1 MTMHRA
7 CHGCVSRFLYATAKG
22 IAGRQSN
29 TPSAF
34 GIHGQHGPRSLQHI
48 ENHGDDEPNTYKSCY
63 HTQRRY
69 EKTDTMANVVEY
81 TLSLN
86 DRITGKLNKINITN
100 NRALEVWAK
109 VEQRVNSA
117 SNTMQKCGVTL
128 GSLRER
134 VDALRAERE
143 WIPASNI
150 NAIRRTNI
158 EVKALERQIRQL
170 ERVNGGKIKT
180 MLSDAFNSIPFAN
193 TLTNP
198 IVMAGMA
205 GFKALQTGFEREK
218 VQVAFDVLLRGDTKA
233 SEALREEIR
242 QYGMVTPYMTAELQ
256 DAAKMML
263 SFGIAQDRI
272 MPNIKAL
279 GDIAMGD
286 RNKLNSLTLAF
297 SQMTASGRL
306 MGQDLL
312 QMINAGFN
320 PLSEISRK
328 TGKSIGVLKEEMEKG
343 KISAEM
349 VTQAFYSAT
358 QAGGQFHGMTEK
370 MGQTAAGKWS
380 TLLGLAGDLLFRLY
394 GIIEPLV
401 IPAMTALEWIVGL
414 AGKGIDALGAAIGWV
429 SEFMQR
435 HATVVA
441 VLGTALG
448 ILATSM
454 FLVTLQSK
462 AMAAWAGIVTTAK
475 WAWAA
480 AQNGLNL
487 ALLACPVTWIIAA
500 VIGLIAVIGYVC
512 YKVQGWGTLWDGTVG
527 FMKHSFLGFVESVKL
542 YFSTMINGLMIGLDK
557 IKLGWYKFKEAVG
570 LGDSAENQAAIARIN
585 ADIENRQQAIIEGAK
600 RVADHAAKA
609 RVSLDGI
616 RLRWDSERSLGDV
629 AAKLKTSLGIAS
641 PSLPGMGGELAA
653 NTPGSGNGTSGSTAG
668 AGAVSAIA
676 TGGKRSTTINISL
689 GALVDKLVFEGG
701 YEGSRDDMQRDLEN
715 RLIQVLQ
722 MAATAQ

>member
-1 MTMHRA
+1 
-7 CHGCVSRFLYATAKG
+7 
-22 IAGRQSN
+22 
-29 TPSAF
+29 
-34 GIHGQHGPRSLQHI
+34 
-48 ENHGDDEPNTYKSCY
+48 
-63 HTQRRY
+63 
-69 EKTDTMANVVEY
+69 MANVIEY

-86 DRITGKLNKINITN
+86 DRVTGKLNKINITN
-100 NRALEVWAK
+100 SKALEVWAK

-117 SNTMQKCGVTL
+117 NSTMQKCGVSL

-134 VDALRAERE
+134 VDALRAKRE

-205 GFKALQTGFEREK
+205 GFKALETGFEREK

-242 QYGMVTPYMTAELQ
+242 QYGMITPYMTVDLQ
-256 DAAKMML
+256 EAAKMML
-263 SFGIAQDRI
+263 SFGIAQDKI
-272 MPNIKAL
+272 MPNMKAL

-286 RNKLNSLTLAF
+286 KNKLNSLTLAF
-297 SQMTASGRL
+297 SQMTSAGKLSGE
-306 MGQDLL
+306 DLL

-328 TGKSIGVLKEEMEKG
+328 TGKSIGVLKDEMSKG
-343 KISAEM
+343 KISADM

-358 QAGGQFHGMTEK
+358 QAGGQFYGMTEK

-380 TLLGLAGDLLFRLY
+380 TLLGLAGDKLYQLY

-401 IPAMTALEWIVGL
+401 IPAMTVLEWIIGL
-414 AGKGIDALGAAIGWV
+414 VGKGIDALASAIGWV
-429 SEFMQR
+429 SEFMQK
-435 HATVVA
+435 HVTVVT
-441 VLGTALG
+441 VLGVALG

-462 AMAAWAGIVTTAK
+462 AMVLWAGIVTTAK

-487 ALLACPVTWIIAA
+487 ALLACPMTWIIAA
-500 VIGLIAVIGYVC
+500 IIGLIAVIGYVC
-512 YKVQGWGTLWDGTVG
+512 YKVQGWGTLWDGIVG
-527 FMKHSFLGFVESVKL
+527 FMKYSFLAFVESVKL
-542 YFSTMINGLMIGLDK
+542 YFNTMINGIMIGLDK

-585 ADIENRQQAIIEGAK
+585 TDIENRQQAILEGAK
-600 RVADHAAKA
+600 RVADNAAKA
-609 RVSLDGI
+609 KASLDGI
-616 RLRWDSERSLGDV
+616 HLKWDSERSLGDV
-629 AAKLKTSLGIAS
+629 TAKLKTSLGIAS
-641 PSLPGMGGELAA
+641 PSLPGMSGELAT
-653 NTPGSGNGTSGSTAG
+653 NTAGTGGGTSGSTTG
-668 AGAVSAIA
+668 AGAVSGIA
-676 TGGKRSTTINISL
+676 TGGQRSSTIHITL
-689 GALVDKLVFEGG
+689 GSLVDKLIFEGG
-701 YEGSRDDMQRDLEN
+701 YEGSRDDMQRELEN
-715 RLIQVLQ
+715 RLIQLLQ
-722 MAATAQ
+722 MASTAR

>member
-1 MTMHRA
+1 
-7 CHGCVSRFLYATAKG
+7 
-22 IAGRQSN
+22 
-29 TPSAF
+29 
-34 GIHGQHGPRSLQHI
+34 
-48 ENHGDDEPNTYKSCY
+48 
-63 HTQRRY
+63 
-69 EKTDTMANVVEY
+69 MANVVEY

-86 DRITGKLNKINITN
+86 DWITGKLNKINITN

-343 KISAEM
+343 KN
-349 VTQAFYSAT
+349 
-358 QAGGQFHGMTEK
+358 AGGQFHGMTEK

-609 RVSLDGI
+609 RASLDGI

-653 NTPGSGNGTSGSTAG
+653 NTPGRGNGTSGSTAG

>member
-1 MTMHRA
+1 
-7 CHGCVSRFLYATAKG
+7 
-22 IAGRQSN
+22 
-29 TPSAF
+29 
-34 GIHGQHGPRSLQHI
+34 
-48 ENHGDDEPNTYKSCY
+48 
-63 HTQRRY
+63 
-69 EKTDTMANVVEY
+69 MANVIEY

-86 DRITGKLNKINITN
+86 DRVTGKLNKINITN
-100 NRALEVWAK
+100 SKALEVWAK

-117 SNTMQKCGVTL
+117 NSTMQKCGVSL

-170 ERVNGGKIKT
+170 ERVNGGKIKS

-205 GFKALQTGFEREK
+205 GFKALETGFEREK

-242 QYGMVTPYMTAELQ
+242 QYGMITPYMTVDLQ
-256 DAAKMML
+256 EAAKMML
-263 SFGIAQDRI
+263 SFGIAQDKI
-272 MPNIKAL
+272 MPNMKAL

-286 RNKLNSLTLAF
+286 KNKLNSLTLAF
-297 SQMTASGRL
+297 SQMTSAGKLSGE
-306 MGQDLL
+306 DLL

-328 TGKSIGVLKEEMEKG
+328 TGKSIGVLKDEMSKG
-343 KISAEM
+343 KISADM

-358 QAGGQFHGMTEK
+358 QAGGQFYGMTEK

-380 TLLGLAGDLLFRLY
+380 TLLGLAGDKLYQLY

-401 IPAMTALEWIVGL
+401 IPAMTVLEWIIGL
-414 AGKGIDALGAAIGWV
+414 VGKGIDALASAIGWV
-429 SEFMQR
+429 SEFMQK
-435 HATVVA
+435 HVTVVT
-441 VLGTALG
+441 VLGVALG

-462 AMAAWAGIVTTAK
+462 AMVLWAGIVTTAK

-487 ALLACPVTWIIAA
+487 ALLACPMTWIIAA
-500 VIGLIAVIGYVC
+500 IIGLIAVIGYVC
-512 YKVQGWGTLWDGTVG
+512 YKVQGWGTLWDGIVG
-527 FMKHSFLGFVESVKL
+527 FMKYSFLAFVESVKL
-542 YFSTMINGLMIGLDK
+542 YFNTMINGIMIGLDK

-585 ADIENRQQAIIEGAK
+585 TDIENRQQAILEGAK
-600 RVADHAAKA
+600 RVADNAAKA
-609 RVSLDGI
+609 KASLDGI
-616 RLRWDSERSLGDV
+616 HLKWDSERSLGDV
-629 AAKLKTSLGIAS
+629 TAKLKTSLGIAS
-641 PSLPGMGGELAA
+641 PSLPGMSGELAT
-653 NTPGSGNGTSGSTAG
+653 NTAGTGGGTSGSTTG
-668 AGAVSAIA
+668 AGAVSGIA
-676 TGGKRSTTINISL
+676 TGGQRSSTIHITL
-689 GALVDKLVFEGG
+689 GSLVDKLIFEGG
-701 YEGSRDDMQRDLEN
+701 YEGSRDDMQRELEN
-715 RLIQVLQ
+715 RLIQLLQ
-722 MAATAQ
+722 MASTAR

>member
-1 MTMHRA
+1 
-7 CHGCVSRFLYATAKG
+7 
-22 IAGRQSN
+22 
-29 TPSAF
+29 
-34 GIHGQHGPRSLQHI
+34 
-48 ENHGDDEPNTYKSCY
+48 
-63 HTQRRY
+63 
-69 EKTDTMANVVEY
+69 MANVIEY

-86 DRITGKLNKINITN
+86 DRVTGKLNKINITN
-100 NRALEVWAK
+100 SKALEVWAK

-117 SNTMQKCGVTL
+117 NSTMQKCGVSL

-205 GFKALQTGFEREK
+205 GFKALETGFEREK

-242 QYGMVTPYMTAELQ
+242 QYGMITPYMTADLQ
-256 DAAKMML
+256 EAAKMML
-263 SFGIAQDRI
+263 SFGIAQDKI
-272 MPNIKAL
+272 MPNMKAL

-286 RNKLNSLTLAF
+286 KNKLDSLTLAF
-297 SQMTASGRL
+297 SQMTSAGKLSGE
-306 MGQDLL
+306 DLL

-328 TGKSIGVLKEEMEKG
+328 TGKSIGVLKDEMSKG
-343 KISAEM
+343 KISADM

-358 QAGGQFHGMTEK
+358 QAGGQFYGMTEK

-380 TLLGLAGDLLFRLY
+380 TLLGLAGDKLYQLY

-401 IPAMTALEWIVGL
+401 IPAMTVLEWIIGL
-414 AGKGIDALGAAIGWV
+414 VGKGIDALASAIGWV
-429 SEFMQR
+429 SEFMQK
-435 HATVVA
+435 HVTVVT
-441 VLGTALG
+441 VLGVALG

-462 AMAAWAGIVTTAK
+462 AMVLWAGIVTTAK

-487 ALLACPVTWIIAA
+487 ALLACPMTWIIAA
-500 VIGLIAVIGYVC
+500 IIGLIAVIGYVC
-512 YKVQGWGTLWDGTVG
+512 YKVQGWGTLWDGIVG
-527 FMKHSFLGFVESVKL
+527 FMKYSFLAFVESVKL
-542 YFSTMINGLMIGLDK
+542 YFNTMINGIMIGLDK

-570 LGDSAENQAAIARIN
+570 LGDSPENHAAIARIN
-585 ADIENRQQAIIEGAK
+585 TDIENRQQAILEGAK
-600 RVADHAAKA
+600 RVADNAAKA
-609 RVSLDGI
+609 KASLDGI
-616 RLRWDSERSLGDV
+616 HLKWDSERSLGDV
-629 AAKLKTSLGIAS
+629 TAKLKTSLGIAS
-641 PSLPGMGGELAA
+641 PSLPGMSGELAT
-653 NTPGSGNGTSGSTAG
+653 NTAGTGGGTSGSTTG
-668 AGAVSAIA
+668 AGAVSGIA
-676 TGGKRSTTINISL
+676 TGGRRSTTIRITL
-689 GALVDKLVFEGG
+689 GSLVDKLIFEGG
-701 YEGSRDDMQRDLEN
+701 YEGSRDDMQRELEN

-722 MAATAQ
+722 MASTAR

>member
-1 MTMHRA
+1 
-7 CHGCVSRFLYATAKG
+7 
-22 IAGRQSN
+22 
-29 TPSAF
+29 
-34 GIHGQHGPRSLQHI
+34 
-48 ENHGDDEPNTYKSCY
+48 
-63 HTQRRY
+63 
-69 EKTDTMANVVEY
+69 MANVVEY

-263 SFGIAQDRI
+263 SFGIA
-272 MPNIKAL
+272 
-279 GDIAMGD
+279 
-286 RNKLNSLTLAF
+286 
-297 SQMTASGRL
+297 
-306 MGQDLL
+306 QDLL

-609 RVSLDGI
+609 RASLDGI

-653 NTPGSGNGTSGSTAG
+653 NTPGRGNGTSGSTAG

>member
-1 MTMHRA
+1 M
-7 CHGCVSRFLYATAKG
+7 
-22 IAGRQSN
+22 
-29 TPSAF
+29 
-34 GIHGQHGPRSLQHI
+34 
-48 ENHGDDEPNTYKSCY
+48 
-63 HTQRRY
+63 
-69 EKTDTMANVVEY
+69 
-81 TLSLN
+81 
-86 DRITGKLNKINITN
+86 
-100 NRALEVWAK
+100 
-109 VEQRVNSA
+109 
-117 SNTMQKCGVTL
+117 
-128 GSLRER
+128 
-134 VDALRAERE
+134 
-143 WIPASNI
+143 
-150 NAIRRTNI
+150 
-158 EVKALERQIRQL
+158 
-170 ERVNGGKIKT
+170 
-180 MLSDAFNSIPFAN
+180 
-193 TLTNP
+193 
-198 IVMAGMA
+198 
-205 GFKALQTGFEREK
+205 
-218 VQVAFDVLLRGDTKA
+218 
-233 SEALREEIR
+233 
-242 QYGMVTPYMTAELQ
+242 
-256 DAAKMML
+256 
-263 SFGIAQDRI
+263 
-272 MPNIKAL
+272 
-279 GDIAMGD
+279 
-286 RNKLNSLTLAF
+286 NSLTLAF

-609 RVSLDGI
+609 RASLDIGFEPSGERALVAGI
-616 RLRWDSERSLGDV
+616 GPHLQLFVGPLFERFPIRNTRQFECKLV
-629 AAKLKTSLGIAS
+629 AARRTAFDTDRLAFGIGSLDDSQKLPLRCVPVLEVGLLDVHGEVVNDLLSDLGVLRMDVQGFSAQVDVGLRFALHLAQHVVPRRCMDGEVIIREIVIACHFIFS
-641 PSLPGMGGELAA
+641 
-653 NTPGSGNGTSGSTAG
+653 
-668 AGAVSAIA
+668 
-676 TGGKRSTTINISL
+676 
-689 GALVDKLVFEGG
+689 
-701 YEGSRDDMQRDLEN
+701 DLFGD
-715 RLIQVLQ
+715 RGQ
-722 MAATAQ
+722 

>member
-1 MTMHRA
+1 
-7 CHGCVSRFLYATAKG
+7 
-22 IAGRQSN
+22 
-29 TPSAF
+29 
-34 GIHGQHGPRSLQHI
+34 
-48 ENHGDDEPNTYKSCY
+48 
-63 HTQRRY
+63 
-69 EKTDTMANVVEY
+69 MANVIEY

-86 DRITGKLNKINITN
+86 DRVTGKLNKINITN
-100 NRALEVWAK
+100 SKALEVWAK

-117 SNTMQKCGVTL
+117 NSTMQKCGVSL

-205 GFKALQTGFEREK
+205 GFKALETGFEREK

-242 QYGMVTPYMTAELQ
+242 QYGMITPYMTADLQ
-256 DAAKMML
+256 EAAKMML
-263 SFGIAQDRI
+263 SFGIAQDKI
-272 MPNIKAL
+272 MPNMKAL

-286 RNKLNSLTLAF
+286 KNKLNSLTLAF
-297 SQMTASGRL
+297 SQMTSAGKLSGE
-306 MGQDLL
+306 DLL

-328 TGKSIGVLKEEMEKG
+328 TGKSIGVLKDEMSKG
-343 KISAEM
+343 KISADM

-358 QAGGQFHGMTEK
+358 QAGGQFYGMTEK

-380 TLLGLAGDLLFRLY
+380 TLLGLAGDKLYQLY

-401 IPAMTALEWIVGL
+401 IPAMTVLEWIIGL
-414 AGKGIDALGAAIGWV
+414 VGKGIDALASAIGWV
-429 SEFMQR
+429 SEFMQK
-435 HATVVA
+435 HVTVVT
-441 VLGTALG
+441 VLGVALG

-462 AMAAWAGIVTTAK
+462 AMVLWAGIVTTAK

-487 ALLACPVTWIIAA
+487 ALLACPMTWIIAA
-500 VIGLIAVIGYVC
+500 IIGLIAVISYVC
-512 YKVQGWGTLWDGTVG
+512 YKVQGWGTLWDGIVG
-527 FMKHSFLGFVESVKL
+527 FMKYSFLAFVESVKL
-542 YFSTMINGLMIGLDK
+542 YFNTMINGIMIGLDK

-585 ADIENRQQAIIEGAK
+585 TDIENRQQAILEGAK
-600 RVADHAAKA
+600 RVADNAAKA
-609 RVSLDGI
+609 KASLDGI
-616 RLRWDSERSLGDV
+616 HLKWDSERSLGDV
-629 AAKLKTSLGIAS
+629 TAKLKTSLGIAS
-641 PSLPGMGGELAA
+641 PSLPGMSGELAT
-653 NTPGSGNGTSGSTAG
+653 NTAGTGGGTSGSTTG
-668 AGAVSAIA
+668 AGAVSEIA
-676 TGGKRSTTINISL
+676 TGGQRSSTIHITL
-689 GALVDKLVFEGG
+689 GSLVDKLIFEGG
-701 YEGSRDDMQRDLEN
+701 YEGSRDDMQRELEN
-715 RLIQVLQ
+715 RLIQLLQ
-722 MAATAQ
+722 MASTAR

>member
-1 MTMHRA
+1 
-7 CHGCVSRFLYATAKG
+7 
-22 IAGRQSN
+22 
-29 TPSAF
+29 
-34 GIHGQHGPRSLQHI
+34 
-48 ENHGDDEPNTYKSCY
+48 
-63 HTQRRY
+63 
-69 EKTDTMANVVEY
+69 MANVVEY

-86 DRITGKLNKINITN
+86 DWITGKLNKINITN

-170 ERVNGGKIKT
+170 ERVNGGKIKIW
-180 MLSDAFNSIPFAN
+180 SDAFNSIPFAN

-609 RVSLDGI
+609 RASLDGI

-653 NTPGSGNGTSGSTAG
+653 NTPGRGNGTSGSTAG

>member
-1 MTMHRA
+1 
-7 CHGCVSRFLYATAKG
+7 
-22 IAGRQSN
+22 
-29 TPSAF
+29 
-34 GIHGQHGPRSLQHI
+34 
-48 ENHGDDEPNTYKSCY
+48 
-63 HTQRRY
+63 
-69 EKTDTMANVVEY
+69 MANVIES

-86 DRITGKLNKINITN
+86 DRVTGKLNKINITN
-100 NRALEVWAK
+100 SKALEVWAK

-117 SNTMQKCGVTL
+117 NSTMQKCGVSL

-205 GFKALQTGFEREK
+205 GFKALETGFEREK

-242 QYGMVTPYMTAELQ
+242 QYGMITPYMTADLQ
-256 DAAKMML
+256 EAAKMML
-263 SFGIAQDRI
+263 SFGIAQDKI
-272 MPNIKAL
+272 MPNMKAL

-286 RNKLNSLTLAF
+286 KNKLNSLTLAF
-297 SQMTASGRL
+297 SQMTSAGKLSGE
-306 MGQDLL
+306 DLL

-328 TGKSIGVLKEEMEKG
+328 TGKSIGVLKDEMSKG
-343 KISAEM
+343 KISADM

-358 QAGGQFHGMTEK
+358 QAGGQFYGMTEK

-380 TLLGLAGDLLFRLY
+380 TLLGLAGDKLYQLY

-401 IPAMTALEWIVGL
+401 IPAMTVLEWIIGL
-414 AGKGIDALGAAIGWV
+414 VGKGIDALASAIGWV
-429 SEFMQR
+429 SEFMQK
-435 HATVVA
+435 HVTVVT
-441 VLGTALG
+441 VLGVALG

-462 AMAAWAGIVTTAK
+462 AMVLWAGIVTTAK

-487 ALLACPVTWIIAA
+487 ALLACPMTWIIAA
-500 VIGLIAVIGYVC
+500 IIGLIAVIGYVC
-512 YKVQGWGTLWDGTVG
+512 YKVQGWGTLWDGIVG
-527 FMKHSFLGFVESVKL
+527 FMKYSFLAFVESVKL
-542 YFSTMINGLMIGLDK
+542 YFNTMINGIMIGLDK

-585 ADIENRQQAIIEGAK
+585 TDIENRQQAILEGAK
-600 RVADHAAKA
+600 RVADNAAKA
-609 RVSLDGI
+609 KASLDGI
-616 RLRWDSERSLGDV
+616 HLKWDSERSLGDV
-629 AAKLKTSLGIAS
+629 TAKLKTSLGIAS
-641 PSLPGMGGELAA
+641 PSLPGMSGELAT
-653 NTPGSGNGTSGSTAG
+653 NTAGTGGGTSGSTTG
-668 AGAVSAIA
+668 AGAVSGIA
-676 TGGKRSTTINISL
+676 TGGQRSSTIHITL
-689 GALVDKLVFEGG
+689 GSLVDKLIFEGG
-701 YEGSRDDMQRDLEN
+701 YEGSRDDMQRELEN
-715 RLIQVLQ
+715 RLIQLLQ
-722 MAATAQ
+722 MASTAR

>member
-1 MTMHRA
+1 
-7 CHGCVSRFLYATAKG
+7 
-22 IAGRQSN
+22 
-29 TPSAF
+29 
-34 GIHGQHGPRSLQHI
+34 
-48 ENHGDDEPNTYKSCY
+48 
-63 HTQRRY
+63 
-69 EKTDTMANVVEY
+69 MANVIEY

-86 DRITGKLNKINITN
+86 DRVTGKLNKINITN
-100 NRALEVWAK
+100 SKALEVWAK

-117 SNTMQKCGVTL
+117 NSTMQKCGVSL

-158 EVKALERQIRQL
+158 EVKSLERQIRQL

-193 TLTNP
+193 TLANP

-205 GFKALQTGFEREK
+205 GFKALETGFEREK

-242 QYGMVTPYMTAELQ
+242 QYGMITPYMTADLQ
-256 DAAKMML
+256 EAAKMML
-263 SFGIAQDRI
+263 SFGIAQDKI
-272 MPNIKAL
+272 MPNMKAL

-286 RNKLNSLTLAF
+286 KNKLNSLTLAF
-297 SQMTASGRL
+297 SQMTSAGKLSGE
-306 MGQDLL
+306 DLL

-328 TGKSIGVLKEEMEKG
+328 TGKSIGALKDEMSKG
-343 KISAEM
+343 KISADM

-358 QAGGQFHGMTEK
+358 QAGGQFYGMTEK

-380 TLLGLAGDLLFRLY
+380 TLLGLAGDKLYQLY

-401 IPAMTALEWIVGL
+401 IPAMTVLEWIIGL
-414 AGKGIDALGAAIGWV
+414 VGKGIDALASAIGWV
-429 SEFMQR
+429 SEFMQK
-435 HATVVA
+435 HVTVVT
-441 VLGTALG
+441 VLGAALG

-462 AMAAWAGIVTTAK
+462 ATALWAGIVTTAK

-487 ALLACPVTWIIAA
+487 ALLACPMTWIIAA
-500 VIGLIAVIGYVC
+500 IIGLIAVIGYVC
-512 YKVQGWGTLWDGTVG
+512 YKVQGWGTLWDGIVG
-527 FMKHSFLGFVESVKL
+527 FMKYSFLAFVESVKL
-542 YFSTMINGLMIGLDK
+542 YFNTMINGIMIGLDK
-557 IKLGWYKFKEAVG
+557 IKLGWYKFKESVG

-585 ADIENRQQAIIEGAK
+585 TDIENRQQAILEGAK
-600 RVADHAAKA
+600 RVADNAAKA
-609 RVSLDGI
+609 KASLDGI
-616 RLRWDSERSLGDV
+616 HLKWDSERSLSDV
-629 AAKLKTSLGIAS
+629 TAKLKTSLGIAS
-641 PSLPGMGGELAA
+641 PSLPGMSGELAT
-653 NTPGSGNGTSGSTAG
+653 NTAGTGVGTSGSTTG
-668 AGAVSAIA
+668 AGAVSGIA
-676 TGGKRSTTINISL
+676 TGGQRSSTIHITL
-689 GALVDKLVFEGG
+689 GSLVDKLTFEGG
-701 YEGSRDDMQRDLEN
+701 YEGSRDDMQRELEN

-722 MAATAQ
+722 MASTAR

>member
-1 MTMHRA
+1 
-7 CHGCVSRFLYATAKG
+7 
-22 IAGRQSN
+22 
-29 TPSAF
+29 
-34 GIHGQHGPRSLQHI
+34 
-48 ENHGDDEPNTYKSCY
+48 
-63 HTQRRY
+63 
-69 EKTDTMANVVEY
+69 MANVIEY

-86 DRITGKLNKINITN
+86 DRVTGKLNKINITN
-100 NRALEVWAK
+100 SKALEVWAK

-117 SNTMQKCGVTL
+117 NSTMQKCGVSL

-205 GFKALQTGFEREK
+205 GFKALETGFEREK

-242 QYGMVTPYMTAELQ
+242 QYGMITPYMTVDLQ
-256 DAAKMML
+256 EAAKMML
-263 SFGIAQDRI
+263 SFGIAQDKI
-272 MPNIKAL
+272 MPNMKAL

-286 RNKLNSLTLAF
+286 KNKLNSLTLAF
-297 SQMTASGRL
+297 SQMTSAGKLSGE
-306 MGQDLL
+306 DLL

-328 TGKSIGVLKEEMEKG
+328 TGKSIGVLKDEMSKG
-343 KISAEM
+343 KISADM

-358 QAGGQFHGMTEK
+358 QAGGQFYGMTEK

-380 TLLGLAGDLLFRLY
+380 TLLGLAGDKLYQLY

-401 IPAMTALEWIVGL
+401 IPAMTVLEWIIGL
-414 AGKGIDALGAAIGWV
+414 VGKGIDALASAIGWV
-429 SEFMQR
+429 SEFMQKYV
-435 HATVVA
+435 TVVT
-441 VLGTALG
+441 VLGVALG

-462 AMAAWAGIVTTAK
+462 AMVLWAGIVTTAK

-487 ALLACPVTWIIAA
+487 ALLACPMTWIIAA
-500 VIGLIAVIGYVC
+500 IIGLIAVIGYVC
-512 YKVQGWGTLWDGTVG
+512 YKVQGWGTLWDGIVG
-527 FMKHSFLGFVESVKL
+527 FMKYSFLAFVESVKL
-542 YFSTMINGLMIGLDK
+542 YFNTMINGIMIGLDK

-585 ADIENRQQAIIEGAK
+585 TDIENRQQAILEGAK
-600 RVADHAAKA
+600 RVADNAAKA
-609 RVSLDGI
+609 KASLDGI
-616 RLRWDSERSLGDV
+616 HLKWDSERSLGDV
-629 AAKLKTSLGIAS
+629 TAKLKTSLGIAS
-641 PSLPGMGGELAA
+641 PSLPGMSGELAT
-653 NTPGSGNGTSGSTAG
+653 NTAGTGGGTSGSTTG
-668 AGAVSAIA
+668 AGAVSGIA
-676 TGGKRSTTINISL
+676 TGGQRSSTIHITL
-689 GALVDKLVFEGG
+689 GSLVDKLIFEGG
-701 YEGSRDDMQRDLEN
+701 YEGSRDDMQRELEN
-715 RLIQVLQ
+715 RLIQLLQ
-722 MAATAQ
+722 MASTAR

>member
-1 MTMHRA
+1 
-7 CHGCVSRFLYATAKG
+7 
-22 IAGRQSN
+22 
-29 TPSAF
+29 
-34 GIHGQHGPRSLQHI
+34 
-48 ENHGDDEPNTYKSCY
+48 
-63 HTQRRY
+63 
-69 EKTDTMANVVEY
+69 
-81 TLSLN
+81 
-86 DRITGKLNKINITN
+86 
-100 NRALEVWAK
+100 
-109 VEQRVNSA
+109 
-117 SNTMQKCGVTL
+117 
-128 GSLRER
+128 
-134 VDALRAERE
+134 
-143 WIPASNI
+143 
-150 NAIRRTNI
+150 
-158 EVKALERQIRQL
+158 
-170 ERVNGGKIKT
+170 
-180 MLSDAFNSIPFAN
+180 
-193 TLTNP
+193 
-198 IVMAGMA
+198 
-205 GFKALQTGFEREK
+205 
-218 VQVAFDVLLRGDTKA
+218 
-233 SEALREEIR
+233 
-242 QYGMVTPYMTAELQ
+242 MTAELQ

-609 RVSLDGI
+609 RASLDGI

-653 NTPGSGNGTSGSTAG
+653 NTPGRGNGTSGSTAG

>member
-1 MTMHRA
+1 
-7 CHGCVSRFLYATAKG
+7 
-22 IAGRQSN
+22 
-29 TPSAF
+29 
-34 GIHGQHGPRSLQHI
+34 
-48 ENHGDDEPNTYKSCY
+48 
-63 HTQRRY
+63 
-69 EKTDTMANVVEY
+69 MANVVEY

-380 TLLGLAGDLLFRLY
+380 TLLGLAGDLFRLY

>member
-1 MTMHRA
+1 
-7 CHGCVSRFLYATAKG
+7 
-22 IAGRQSN
+22 
-29 TPSAF
+29 
-34 GIHGQHGPRSLQHI
+34 
-48 ENHGDDEPNTYKSCY
+48 
-63 HTQRRY
+63 
-69 EKTDTMANVVEY
+69 MANVVEY

-668 AGAVSAIA
+668 FRPSPRAANDPRRSTFHSGRWSISWFSRAATRVRATTCSAIWR
-676 TGGKRSTTINISL
+676 T
-689 GALVDKLVFEGG
+689 D
-701 YEGSRDDMQRDLEN
+701 
-715 RLIQVLQ
+715 
-722 MAATAQ
+722 

>member
-1 MTMHRA
+1 
-7 CHGCVSRFLYATAKG
+7 
-22 IAGRQSN
+22 
-29 TPSAF
+29 
-34 GIHGQHGPRSLQHI
+34 
-48 ENHGDDEPNTYKSCY
+48 
-63 HTQRRY
+63 
-69 EKTDTMANVVEY
+69 MANVVEY

-86 DRITGKLNKINITN
+86 DWITGKLNKINITN

-570 LGDSAENQAAIARIN
+570 LGDSAKNQAAIARIN

-609 RVSLDGI
+609 RASLDGI

-653 NTPGSGNGTSGSTAG
+653 NTPGRGNGTSGSTAG

>member
-1 MTMHRA
+1 
-7 CHGCVSRFLYATAKG
+7 
-22 IAGRQSN
+22 
-29 TPSAF
+29 
-34 GIHGQHGPRSLQHI
+34 
-48 ENHGDDEPNTYKSCY
+48 
-63 HTQRRY
+63 
-69 EKTDTMANVVEY
+69 MANVVEY

-86 DRITGKLNKINITN
+86 DWITGKLNKINITN

-263 SFGIAQDRI
+263 SFGIA
-272 MPNIKAL
+272 
-279 GDIAMGD
+279 
-286 RNKLNSLTLAF
+286 
-297 SQMTASGRL
+297 
-306 MGQDLL
+306 QDLL

-609 RVSLDGI
+609 RASLDGI

-653 NTPGSGNGTSGSTAG
+653 NTPGRGNGTSGSTAG

>member
-1 MTMHRA
+1 
-7 CHGCVSRFLYATAKG
+7 
-22 IAGRQSN
+22 
-29 TPSAF
+29 
-34 GIHGQHGPRSLQHI
+34 
-48 ENHGDDEPNTYKSCY
+48 
-63 HTQRRY
+63 
-69 EKTDTMANVVEY
+69 MANVVEY

-570 LGDSAENQAAIARIN
+570 LGDSAEKPGRHRPDQRRYREPPAGDHRRGETGRRPCGQSQGVARRHPPSVGFRTV
-585 ADIENRQQAIIEGAK
+585 AGRRRREIENLAGD
-600 RVADHAAKA
+600 RVALPAWHGRRAGSEYPGQ
-609 RVSLDGI
+609 RQ
-616 RLRWDSERSLGDV
+616 RNLRQYGR
-629 AAKLKTSLGIAS
+629 
-641 PSLPGMGGELAA
+641 GG
-653 NTPGSGNGTSGSTAG
+653 SRFR
-668 AGAVSAIA
+668 AIA

>member
-1 MTMHRA
+1 
-7 CHGCVSRFLYATAKG
+7 
-22 IAGRQSN
+22 
-29 TPSAF
+29 
-34 GIHGQHGPRSLQHI
+34 
-48 ENHGDDEPNTYKSCY
+48 
-63 HTQRRY
+63 
-69 EKTDTMANVVEY
+69 MANVIEY

-86 DRITGKLNKINITN
+86 DRVTGKLNKINITN
-100 NRALEVWAK
+100 SKALEVWAK

-117 SNTMQKCGVTL
+117 NSTMQKCGVSL

-205 GFKALQTGFEREK
+205 GFKALETGFEREK

-242 QYGMVTPYMTAELQ
+242 QYGMITPYMTADLQ
-256 DAAKMML
+256 EAAKMML
-263 SFGIAQDRI
+263 SFGIAQDKI
-272 MPNIKAL
+272 MPNMKAL

-286 RNKLNSLTLAF
+286 KNKLNSLTLAF
-297 SQMTASGRL
+297 SQMTSAGKLSGE
-306 MGQDLL
+306 DLL

-328 TGKSIGVLKEEMEKG
+328 TGKSIGVLKDEMSKG
-343 KISAEM
+343 KISADM

-358 QAGGQFHGMTEK
+358 QAGGQFYGMTEK

-380 TLLGLAGDLLFRLY
+380 TLLGLAGDKLYQLY

-401 IPAMTALEWIVGL
+401 IPAMTVLEWIIGL
-414 AGKGIDALGAAIGWV
+414 VGKGIDALASAIGWV
-429 SEFMQR
+429 SEFMQK
-435 HATVVA
+435 HVTVVT
-441 VLGTALG
+441 VLGVALG

-462 AMAAWAGIVTTAK
+462 AMVLWAGIVTTAK

-487 ALLACPVTWIIAA
+487 ALLACPMTWIIAA
-500 VIGLIAVIGYVC
+500 IIGLIAVIGYVC
-512 YKVQGWGTLWDGTVG
+512 YKVQGWGTLWDGIVG
-527 FMKHSFLGFVESVKL
+527 FMKYSFLAFVESVKL
-542 YFSTMINGLMIGLDK
+542 YFNTMINGIMIGLDK

-585 ADIENRQQAIIEGAK
+585 TDIENRQQAILEGAK
-600 RVADHAAKA
+600 RVADNAAKA
-609 RVSLDGI
+609 KASLDGI
-616 RLRWDSERSLGDV
+616 HLKWDSERSLGDV
-629 AAKLKTSLGIAS
+629 TAKLKTSLGIAS
-641 PSLPGMGGELAA
+641 PSLPGMSGELAT
-653 NTPGSGNGTSGSTAG
+653 NTAGTGGGTSGSTTG
-668 AGAVSAIA
+668 AGAVSGIA
-676 TGGKRSTTINISL
+676 TGGQRSSTIHITL
-689 GALVDKLVFEGG
+689 GSLVDKLIFEGG
-701 YEGSRDDMQRDLEN
+701 YEGSRDDMQRELEN
-715 RLIQVLQ
+715 RLIQLLQ
-722 MAATAQ
+722 MASTAR

>member
-1 MTMHRA
+1 
-7 CHGCVSRFLYATAKG
+7 
-22 IAGRQSN
+22 
-29 TPSAF
+29 
-34 GIHGQHGPRSLQHI
+34 
-48 ENHGDDEPNTYKSCY
+48 
-63 HTQRRY
+63 
-69 EKTDTMANVVEY
+69 
-81 TLSLN
+81 
-86 DRITGKLNKINITN
+86 
-100 NRALEVWAK
+100 
-109 VEQRVNSA
+109 
-117 SNTMQKCGVTL
+117 
-128 GSLRER
+128 
-134 VDALRAERE
+134 
-143 WIPASNI
+143 
-150 NAIRRTNI
+150 
-158 EVKALERQIRQL
+158 
-170 ERVNGGKIKT
+170 
-180 MLSDAFNSIPFAN
+180 
-193 TLTNP
+193 
-198 IVMAGMA
+198 
-205 GFKALQTGFEREK
+205 
-218 VQVAFDVLLRGDTKA
+218 
-233 SEALREEIR
+233 
-242 QYGMVTPYMTAELQ
+242 
-256 DAAKMML
+256 
-263 SFGIAQDRI
+263 
-272 MPNIKAL
+272 MPNLKAL

>member
-1 MTMHRA
+1 
-7 CHGCVSRFLYATAKG
+7 
-22 IAGRQSN
+22 
-29 TPSAF
+29 
-34 GIHGQHGPRSLQHI
+34 
-48 ENHGDDEPNTYKSCY
+48 
-63 HTQRRY
+63 
-69 EKTDTMANVVEY
+69 MANVVEY

-205 GFKALQTGFEREK
+205 GFKALETGFEREK

-380 TLLGLAGDLLFRLY
+380 TLLGLASDLMFRLY

-414 AGKGIDALGAAIGWV
+414 VGKGIDALGAAIGKV
-429 SEFMQR
+429 SEFMR
-435 HATVVA
+435 NHTTLVT
-441 VLGTALG
+441 VLGSALG
-448 ILATSM
+448 ILATAM

-542 YFSTMINGLMIGLDK
+542 YLSTMINGLMIGLDK

-570 LGDSAENQAAIARIN
+570 LGDSTENQAAIARIN

-609 RVSLDGI
+609 RTSLDGI
-616 RLRWDSERSLGDV
+616 SLKWDSERSLGDV

-653 NTPGSGNGTSGSTAG
+653 NTPVGGSGASGSTTG
-668 AGAVSAIA
+668 SGTVSAIA

>member
-1 MTMHRA
+1 
-7 CHGCVSRFLYATAKG
+7 
-22 IAGRQSN
+22 
-29 TPSAF
+29 
-34 GIHGQHGPRSLQHI
+34 
-48 ENHGDDEPNTYKSCY
+48 
-63 HTQRRY
+63 
-69 EKTDTMANVVEY
+69 MANVIEY

-86 DRITGKLNKINITN
+86 DRVTGKLNKINITN
-100 NRALEVWAK
+100 SKALEVWAK

-117 SNTMQKCGVTL
+117 NSTMQKCGVSL

-205 GFKALQTGFEREK
+205 GFKALETGFEREK

-242 QYGMVTPYMTAELQ
+242 QYGMITPYMTADLRE
-256 DAAKMML
+256 AAKMML
-263 SFGIAQDRI
+263 SFGIAQDKI
-272 MPNIKAL
+272 MPNMKAL

-286 RNKLNSLTLAF
+286 KNKLDSLTLAF
-297 SQMTASGRL
+297 SQMTSAGKLSGE
-306 MGQDLL
+306 DLL

-328 TGKSIGVLKEEMEKG
+328 TGKSIGVLKDEMSKG
-343 KISAEM
+343 KISADM

-358 QAGGQFHGMTEK
+358 QAGGQFYGMTEK

-380 TLLGLAGDLLFRLY
+380 TLLGLAGDKLYQLY

-401 IPAMTALEWIVGL
+401 IPAMTVLEWIIGL
-414 AGKGIDALGAAIGWV
+414 VGKGIDALASAIGWV
-429 SEFMQR
+429 SEFMQK
-435 HATVVA
+435 HVTVVT
-441 VLGTALG
+441 VLGVALG

-462 AMAAWAGIVTTAK
+462 AMVLWAGIVTTAK

-487 ALLACPVTWIIAA
+487 ALLACPMTWIIAA
-500 VIGLIAVIGYVC
+500 IIGLIAVIGYVC
-512 YKVQGWGTLWDGTVG
+512 YKVQGWGTLWDGIVG
-527 FMKHSFLGFVESVKL
+527 FMKYSFLAFVESVKL
-542 YFSTMINGLMIGLDK
+542 YFNTMINGIMIGLDK

-585 ADIENRQQAIIEGAK
+585 TDIENRQQAILEGAK
-600 RVADHAAKA
+600 RVADNAAKA
-609 RVSLDGI
+609 KASLDSI
-616 RLRWDSERSLGDV
+616 HLKWDSERSLSDV
-629 AAKLKTSLGIAS
+629 TAKLKTSLGIAS
-641 PSLPGMGGELAA
+641 PSLPGMSGELAT
-653 NTPGSGNGTSGSTAG
+653 NTAGTGGGTSGSTTG
-668 AGAVSAIA
+668 AGAVSGIA
-676 TGGKRSTTINISL
+676 TGGQRSSTINITL
-689 GALVDKLVFEGG
+689 GSLVDKLIFEGG
-701 YEGSRDDMQRDLEN
+701 YEGSRDDMQRELEN

-722 MAATAQ
+722 MASTAR

>member
-1 MTMHRA
+1 
-7 CHGCVSRFLYATAKG
+7 
-22 IAGRQSN
+22 
-29 TPSAF
+29 
-34 GIHGQHGPRSLQHI
+34 
-48 ENHGDDEPNTYKSCY
+48 
-63 HTQRRY
+63 
-69 EKTDTMANVVEY
+69 MANVVEY

-198 IVMAGMA
+198 IVMAGMAGMA

-609 RVSLDGI
+609 RASLDGI

-653 NTPGSGNGTSGSTAG
+653 NTPGRGNGTSGSTAG

>member
-1 MTMHRA
+1 
-7 CHGCVSRFLYATAKG
+7 
-22 IAGRQSN
+22 
-29 TPSAF
+29 
-34 GIHGQHGPRSLQHI
+34 
-48 ENHGDDEPNTYKSCY
+48 
-63 HTQRRY
+63 
-69 EKTDTMANVVEY
+69 MANVIEY

-86 DRITGKLNKINITN
+86 DRVTGKLNKINITN
-100 NRALEVWAK
+100 SKALEVWAK

-117 SNTMQKCGVTL
+117 NSTMQKCGVSL

-158 EVKALERQIRQL
+158 EVKSLERQIRQL

-193 TLTNP
+193 TLANP

-205 GFKALQTGFEREK
+205 GFKALETGFEREK

-242 QYGMVTPYMTAELQ
+242 QYGMITPYMTADLQ
-256 DAAKMML
+256 EAAKMML
-263 SFGIAQDRI
+263 SFGIAQDKI
-272 MPNIKAL
+272 MPNMKAL

-286 RNKLNSLTLAF
+286 KNKLNSLTLAF
-297 SQMTASGRL
+297 SQMTSAGKLSGE
-306 MGQDLL
+306 DLL

-328 TGKSIGVLKEEMEKG
+328 TGKSIGALKDEMSKG
-343 KISAEM
+343 KISADM

-358 QAGGQFHGMTEK
+358 QAGGQFYGMTEK

-380 TLLGLAGDLLFRLY
+380 TLLGLAGDKLYQLY

-401 IPAMTALEWIVGL
+401 IPAMTVLEWIIGL
-414 AGKGIDALGAAIGWV
+414 VGKGIDALASAIGWV
-429 SEFMQR
+429 SEFMQK
-435 HATVVA
+435 HVTVVT
-441 VLGTALG
+441 VLGAALG

-462 AMAAWAGIVTTAK
+462 ATALWAGIVTTAK

-487 ALLACPVTWIIAA
+487 ALLACPMTWIIAA
-500 VIGLIAVIGYVC
+500 IIGLIAVIGYVC
-512 YKVQGWGTLWDGTVG
+512 YKVQGWGTLWDGIVG
-527 FMKHSFLGFVESVKL
+527 FMKYSFLAFVESVKL
-542 YFSTMINGLMIGLDK
+542 YFNTMINGIMIGLDK

-585 ADIENRQQAIIEGAK
+585 TDIENRQQAILEGAK
-600 RVADHAAKA
+600 RVADNAAKA
-609 RVSLDGI
+609 KASLDGI
-616 RLRWDSERSLGDV
+616 HLKWDSERSLSDV
-629 AAKLKTSLGIAS
+629 TAKLKTSLGIAS
-641 PSLPGMGGELAA
+641 PSLPGMSGELAT
-653 NTPGSGNGTSGSTAG
+653 NTAGTGVGTSGSTTG
-668 AGAVSAIA
+668 AGAVSGIA
-676 TGGKRSTTINISL
+676 TGGQRSSTIHITL
-689 GALVDKLVFEGG
+689 GSLVDKLTFEGG
-701 YEGSRDDMQRDLEN
+701 YEGSRDDMQRELEN

-722 MAATAQ
+722 MASTAR

>member
-1 MTMHRA
+1 
-7 CHGCVSRFLYATAKG
+7 
-22 IAGRQSN
+22 
-29 TPSAF
+29 
-34 GIHGQHGPRSLQHI
+34 
-48 ENHGDDEPNTYKSCY
+48 
-63 HTQRRY
+63 
-69 EKTDTMANVVEY
+69 MAHVIEY

-86 DRITGKLNKINITN
+86 DRVTGKLNKINITN
-100 NRALEVWAK
+100 SKALEVWAK

-117 SNTMQKCGVTL
+117 NSTMQKCGVSL

-205 GFKALQTGFEREK
+205 GFKALETGFEREK

-242 QYGMVTPYMTAELQ
+242 QYGMITPYMTVDLQ
-256 DAAKMML
+256 EAAKMML
-263 SFGIAQDRI
+263 SFGIAQDKI
-272 MPNIKAL
+272 MPNMKAL

-286 RNKLNSLTLAF
+286 KNKLNSLTLAF
-297 SQMTASGRL
+297 SQMTSAGKLSGE
-306 MGQDLL
+306 DLL

-328 TGKSIGVLKEEMEKG
+328 TGKSIGVLKDEMSKG
-343 KISAEM
+343 KISADM

-358 QAGGQFHGMTEK
+358 QAGGQFYGMTEK

-380 TLLGLAGDLLFRLY
+380 TLLGLAGDKLYQLY

-401 IPAMTALEWIVGL
+401 IPAMTVLEWIIGL
-414 AGKGIDALGAAIGWV
+414 VGKGIDALASAIGWV
-429 SEFMQR
+429 SEFMQK
-435 HATVVA
+435 HVTVVT
-441 VLGTALG
+441 VLGVALG

-462 AMAAWAGIVTTAK
+462 AMVLWAGIVTTAK

-487 ALLACPVTWIIAA
+487 ALLACPMTWIIAA
-500 VIGLIAVIGYVC
+500 IIGLIAVIGYVC
-512 YKVQGWGTLWDGTVG
+512 YKVQGWGTLWDGIVG
-527 FMKHSFLGFVESVKL
+527 FMKYSFLAFVESVKL
-542 YFSTMINGLMIGLDK
+542 YFNTMINGIMIGLDK

-585 ADIENRQQAIIEGAK
+585 TDIENRQQAILEGAK
-600 RVADHAAKA
+600 RVADNAAKA
-609 RVSLDGI
+609 KASLDGI
-616 RLRWDSERSLGDV
+616 HLKWDSERSLGDV
-629 AAKLKTSLGIAS
+629 TAKLKTSLGIAS
-641 PSLPGMGGELAA
+641 PSLPGMSGELAT
-653 NTPGSGNGTSGSTAG
+653 NTAGTGGGTSGSTTG
-668 AGAVSAIA
+668 AGAVSGIA
-676 TGGKRSTTINISL
+676 TGGQRSSTIHITL
-689 GALVDKLVFEGG
+689 GSLVDKLIFEGG
-701 YEGSRDDMQRDLEN
+701 YEGSRDDMQRELEN
-715 RLIQVLQ
+715 RLIQLLQ
-722 MAATAQ
+722 MASTAR

>member
-1 MTMHRA
+1 
-7 CHGCVSRFLYATAKG
+7 
-22 IAGRQSN
+22 
-29 TPSAF
+29 
-34 GIHGQHGPRSLQHI
+34 
-48 ENHGDDEPNTYKSCY
+48 
-63 HTQRRY
+63 
-69 EKTDTMANVVEY
+69 MANVIEY

-86 DRITGKLNKINITN
+86 DRVTGKLNKINITN
-100 NRALEVWAK
+100 SKALEVWAK

-117 SNTMQKCGVTL
+117 NNTMQKCGVSL

-158 EVKALERQIRQL
+158 EVKALEKQIRQL

-205 GFKALQTGFEREK
+205 GFKALETGFEREK

-242 QYGMVTPYMTAELQ
+242 QYGMITPYMTADLQ
-256 DAAKMML
+256 EAAKMML
-263 SFGIAQDRI
+263 SFGIAQDKI
-272 MPNIKAL
+272 MPNMKAL

-286 RNKLNSLTLAF
+286 KNKLDSLTLAF
-297 SQMTASGRL
+297 SQMTSAGKLSGE
-306 MGQDLL
+306 DLL

-328 TGKSIGVLKEEMEKG
+328 TGKSIGVLKDEMSKG
-343 KISAEM
+343 KISADM

-358 QAGGQFHGMTEK
+358 QAGGQFYGMTEK

-380 TLLGLAGDLLFRLY
+380 TLLGLAGDKLYQLY

-401 IPAMTALEWIVGL
+401 IPAMTVLEWIIGL
-414 AGKGIDALGAAIGWV
+414 VGKGIDALASAIGWV
-429 SEFMQR
+429 SEFMQK
-435 HATVVA
+435 HVTVIT
-441 VLGTALG
+441 VLGVALG
-448 ILATSM
+448 ILAASM

-462 AMAAWAGIVTTAK
+462 AMAIWAGIVTTAK

-487 ALLACPVTWIIAA
+487 ALLACPMTWIIAA
-500 VIGLIAVIGYVC
+500 IIGLIAVIGYVC
-512 YKVQGWGTLWDGTVG
+512 YKVQGWGTLWDGIVG
-527 FMKHSFLGFVESVKL
+527 FMKYSFLAFVEGVKL
-542 YFSTMINGLMIGLDK
+542 YFNTMINGIMIGLDK

-585 ADIENRQQAIIEGAK
+585 TDIENRQQAILEGAK
-600 RVADHAAKA
+600 RVADNAAKA
-609 RVSLDGI
+609 KTSLDGI
-616 RLRWDSERSLGDV
+616 HLKWDSERSLSDV
-629 AAKLKTSLGIAS
+629 TAKLKTSLGIAS
-641 PSLPGMGGELAA
+641 PSLPGMSGELATSTA
-653 NTPGSGNGTSGSTAG
+653 GTGAGGGTSGSTTG
-668 AGAVSAIA
+668 AGAVSGIA
-676 TGGKRSTTINISL
+676 TGGQRSSTIHITL
-689 GALVDKLVFEGG
+689 GSLVDKLIFEGG
-701 YEGSRDDMQRDLEN
+701 YEGSRDDMQRELEN

-722 MAATAQ
+722 MASTAR

>member
-1 MTMHRA
+1 
-7 CHGCVSRFLYATAKG
+7 
-22 IAGRQSN
+22 
-29 TPSAF
+29 
-34 GIHGQHGPRSLQHI
+34 
-48 ENHGDDEPNTYKSCY
+48 
-63 HTQRRY
+63 
-69 EKTDTMANVVEY
+69 MANVVEY

-512 YKVQGWGTLWDGTVG
+512 YKVQGWGTTLWDGTVG

>member
-1 MTMHRA
+1 
-7 CHGCVSRFLYATAKG
+7 
-22 IAGRQSN
+22 
-29 TPSAF
+29 
-34 GIHGQHGPRSLQHI
+34 
-48 ENHGDDEPNTYKSCY
+48 
-63 HTQRRY
+63 
-69 EKTDTMANVVEY
+69 MANVVEY

-394 GIIEPLV
+394 EPLV

>member
-1 MTMHRA
+1 
-7 CHGCVSRFLYATAKG
+7 
-22 IAGRQSN
+22 
-29 TPSAF
+29 
-34 GIHGQHGPRSLQHI
+34 
-48 ENHGDDEPNTYKSCY
+48 
-63 HTQRRY
+63 
-69 EKTDTMANVVEY
+69 MANVIEY

-86 DRITGKLNKINITN
+86 DRVTGKLNKINITN
-100 NRALEVWAK
+100 SKALEVWAK

-117 SNTMQKCGVTL
+117 NSTMQKCGVSL

-205 GFKALQTGFEREK
+205 GFKALETGFEREK

-242 QYGMVTPYMTAELQ
+242 QYGMITPYMTADLQ
-256 DAAKMML
+256 EAAKMML
-263 SFGIAQDRI
+263 SFGIAQDKI
-272 MPNIKAL
+272 MPNMKAL

-286 RNKLNSLTLAF
+286 KNKLNSLTLAF
-297 SQMTASGRL
+297 SQMTSAGKLSGE
-306 MGQDLL
+306 DLL

-328 TGKSIGVLKEEMEKG
+328 TGKSIGVLKDEMSKG
-343 KISAEM
+343 KISADM

-358 QAGGQFHGMTEK
+358 QAGGQFYGMTEK

-380 TLLGLAGDLLFRLY
+380 TLLGLTGDKLYQLY

-401 IPAMTALEWIVGL
+401 IPAMTVLEWIIGL
-414 AGKGIDALGAAIGWV
+414 VGKGIDALASAIGWV
-429 SEFMQR
+429 SEFMQK
-435 HATVVA
+435 HVTVVT
-441 VLGTALG
+441 VLGVALG

-462 AMAAWAGIVTTAK
+462 AMVLWAGIVTTAK

-487 ALLACPVTWIIAA
+487 ALLACPMTWIIAA
-500 VIGLIAVIGYVC
+500 IIGLIAVIGYVC
-512 YKVQGWGTLWDGTVG
+512 YKVQGWGTLWDGIVG
-527 FMKHSFLGFVESVKL
+527 FMKYSFLAFVESVKL
-542 YFSTMINGLMIGLDK
+542 YFNTMINGIMIGLDK

-585 ADIENRQQAIIEGAK
+585 TDIENRQQAILEGAK
-600 RVADHAAKA
+600 RVADNAAKA
-609 RVSLDGI
+609 KASLDGI
-616 RLRWDSERSLGDV
+616 HLKWDSERSLGDV
-629 AAKLKTSLGIAS
+629 TAKLKTSLGIAS
-641 PSLPGMGGELAA
+641 PSLPGMSGELAT
-653 NTPGSGNGTSGSTAG
+653 NTAGTGGGTSGSTTG
-668 AGAVSAIA
+668 AGAVSGIA
-676 TGGKRSTTINISL
+676 TGGQRSSTIHITL
-689 GALVDKLVFEGG
+689 GSLVDKLIFEGG
-701 YEGSRDDMQRDLEN
+701 YEGSRDDMQRELEN
-715 RLIQVLQ
+715 RLIQLLQ
-722 MAATAQ
+722 MASTAR

>member
-1 MTMHRA
+1 
-7 CHGCVSRFLYATAKG
+7 
-22 IAGRQSN
+22 
-29 TPSAF
+29 
-34 GIHGQHGPRSLQHI
+34 
-48 ENHGDDEPNTYKSCY
+48 
-63 HTQRRY
+63 
-69 EKTDTMANVVEY
+69 MANVVEY

-86 DRITGKLNKINITN
+86 DWITGKLNKINITN

-380 TLLGLAGDLLFRLY
+380 TLLGLAGDLL
-394 GIIEPLV
+394 
-401 IPAMTALEWIVGL
+401 
-414 AGKGIDALGAAIGWV
+414 

-609 RVSLDGI
+609 RASLDGI

-653 NTPGSGNGTSGSTAG
+653 NTPGRGNGTSGSTAG

>member
-1 MTMHRA
+1 
-7 CHGCVSRFLYATAKG
+7 
-22 IAGRQSN
+22 
-29 TPSAF
+29 
-34 GIHGQHGPRSLQHI
+34 
-48 ENHGDDEPNTYKSCY
+48 
-63 HTQRRY
+63 
-69 EKTDTMANVVEY
+69 MANVVEY

-256 DAAKMML
+256 AAAKMML

-349 VTQAFYSAT
+349 VTRAFYSAT

-394 GIIEPLV
+394 GIIEPLGM
-401 IPAMTALEWIVGL
+401 PAMTALEGIVGL

-448 ILATSM
+448 ILATAM

-585 ADIENRQQAIIEGAK
+585 ADIENRQQAINEGAQ
-600 RVADHAAKA
+600 RVADPAATA
-609 RVSLDGI
+609 RVTLDGI
-616 RLRWDSERSLGDV
+616 RLRWDSERSLGDG

-641 PSLPGMGGELAA
+641 PSLPGMGGEQAA

>member
-1 MTMHRA
+1 
-7 CHGCVSRFLYATAKG
+7 
-22 IAGRQSN
+22 
-29 TPSAF
+29 
-34 GIHGQHGPRSLQHI
+34 
-48 ENHGDDEPNTYKSCY
+48 
-63 HTQRRY
+63 
-69 EKTDTMANVVEY
+69 MANVIEY

-86 DRITGKLNKINITN
+86 DRVTGKLNKINITN
-100 NRALEVWAK
+100 SKALEVWAK

-117 SNTMQKCGVTL
+117 NSTMQKCGISL

-205 GFKALQTGFEREK
+205 GFKALETGFEREK

-242 QYGMVTPYMTAELQ
+242 QYGMITPYMTADLQ
-256 DAAKMML
+256 EAAKMML
-263 SFGIAQDRI
+263 SFGIAQDKI
-272 MPNIKAL
+272 MPNMKAL

-286 RNKLNSLTLAF
+286 KNKLDSLTLAF
-297 SQMTASGRL
+297 SQMTSAGKLSGE
-306 MGQDLL
+306 DLL

-328 TGKSIGVLKEEMEKG
+328 TGKSIGTLKDEMSKG
-343 KISAEM
+343 KISADM

-358 QAGGQFHGMTEK
+358 QAGGQFYGMIEK

-380 TLLGLAGDLLFRLY
+380 TLLGLAGDKLYQLY

-401 IPAMTALEWIVGL
+401 IPAMTVLEWIIGL
-414 AGKGIDALGAAIGWV
+414 VGKGIDALASAIGWV
-429 SEFMQR
+429 SEFMQK
-435 HATVVA
+435 HVTVIT
-441 VLGTALG
+441 VLGVALG
-448 ILATSM
+448 ILAASM

-462 AMAAWAGIVTTAK
+462 AMAIWAGIVTTAK

-487 ALLACPVTWIIAA
+487 ALLACPMTWIIAA
-500 VIGLIAVIGYVC
+500 IIGLIAVIGYVC
-512 YKVQGWGTLWDGTVG
+512 YKVQGWGTLWDGIVG
-527 FMKHSFLGFVESVKL
+527 FMKYSFLAFVESVKL
-542 YFSTMINGLMIGLDK
+542 YFNTMINGIMIGLDK

-585 ADIENRQQAIIEGAK
+585 TDIENRQQAILEGAK
-600 RVADHAAKA
+600 RVADNAAKA
-609 RVSLDGI
+609 KASLDGI
-616 RLRWDSERSLGDV
+616 HLKWDSERSLSDV
-629 AAKLKTSLGIAS
+629 TAKLKTSLGIAS
-641 PSLPGMGGELAA
+641 PSLPGMSGELATSTA
-653 NTPGSGNGTSGSTAG
+653 GTGAGGGTSGSTTG
-668 AGAVSAIA
+668 AGAVSGIA
-676 TGGKRSTTINISL
+676 TGGQRSSTIHITL
-689 GALVDKLVFEGG
+689 GSLVDKLIFEGG
-701 YEGSRDDMQRDLEN
+701 YEGSRDDMQRELEN

-722 MAATAQ
+722 MASTAR

>member
-1 MTMHRA
+1 
-7 CHGCVSRFLYATAKG
+7 
-22 IAGRQSN
+22 
-29 TPSAF
+29 
-34 GIHGQHGPRSLQHI
+34 
-48 ENHGDDEPNTYKSCY
+48 
-63 HTQRRY
+63 
-69 EKTDTMANVVEY
+69 MANVVEY

-117 SNTMQKCGVTL
+117 NSTMQKCGVTL

-180 MLSDAFNSIPFAN
+180 MLSEAFNSIPFAN

-242 QYGMVTPYMTAELQ
+242 RYGMVTPYMTAELQ

-272 MPNIKAL
+272 MPNIRAL

-286 RNKLNSLTLAF
+286 RNKLASLTLAF
-297 SQMTASGRL
+297 SQMTAAGRL

-328 TGKSIGVLKEEMEKG
+328 TGKSLAVLKTEMEKG
-343 KISAEM
+343 LISSDM
-349 VTQAFYSAT
+349 VTEAFYSAT
-358 QAGGQFHGMTEK
+358 RAGGQFYGMTEQ

-380 TLLGLAGDLLFRLY
+380 TLLGLAGLY

-462 AMAAWAGIVTTAK
+462 AMAAWVGIVTTAK

-527 FMKHSFLGFVESVKL
+527 FMKHSFLGFVEGVKL

-585 ADIENRQQAIIEGAK
+585 ADVENRQQAIIEGAK

-609 RVSLDGI
+609 RASLDGI

-653 NTPGSGNGTSGSTAG
+653 NTPGGGSGTSGSTAG

-676 TGGKRSTTINISL
+676 TGGRRSMTINISL

-715 RLIQVLQ
+715 RLIQLLQ
-722 MAATAQ
+722 MAKTAQ